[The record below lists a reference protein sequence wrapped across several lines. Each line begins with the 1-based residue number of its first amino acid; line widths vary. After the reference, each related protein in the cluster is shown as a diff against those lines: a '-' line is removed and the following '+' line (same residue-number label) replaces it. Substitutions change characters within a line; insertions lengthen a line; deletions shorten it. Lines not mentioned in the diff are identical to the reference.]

1 HGAPAISF
9 HDAACRTVRG
19 LRPVALHW
27 IWHRDE
33 FRMDAR
39 QTVVGAPVG
48 RLPPGMRPP
57 ARHLRTTRQST
68 LASLLPLVQC
78 SARHRAG
85 TGTDPCG
92 GQTFLNGN
100 MTDSKPRKTLTLAR
114 KAAPAATS
122 AEDAGTRKR
131 SGARARQVAQLRHE
145 QEKGVLPNTETRP
158 SAARKRPAARRS
170 EPVSPTPSAEVDRPR
185 IVRTRSERPH
195 GKQRPSRRQEIFQA
209 FAPCP
214 MGLEEALHAELEALG
229 YGGLIKARAGCHFE
243 ADWTGILKAN
253 LYSRLATRVLVRV
266 AHAPV

>member
-1 HGAPAISF
+1 
-9 HDAACRTVRG
+9 
-19 LRPVALHW
+19 
-27 IWHRDE
+27 
-33 FRMDAR
+33 
-39 QTVVGAPVG
+39 
-48 RLPPGMRPP
+48 
-57 ARHLRTTRQST
+57 
-68 LASLLPLVQC
+68 
-78 SARHRAG
+78 
-85 TGTDPCG
+85 
-92 GQTFLNGN
+92 

-243 ADWTGILKAN
+243 ADWMGILKAN

-266 AHAPV
+266 AHAPVRTEDDILALARDTEWERWFGSEQTLRVDTSA